1 MADDAARSLQQVVP
15 LCDRVRCTDWM
26 ELDQALRGSNGL
38 YGRTADFF
46 PALFRSSDR
55 RKKQVSLEKQIQIDK
70 DVTKHMGELKR
81 QFEDGTLIPDEQYNM
96 DESHFVI
103 DLDDG
108 NTLDFVGAQSV
119 KYWSIVS
126 GREGITTCVLL
137 KGGSDARILC
147 PMLIFK
153 NKASSY
159 PMQNLPDKISGV
171 CYRTSSS
178 AFINGRLMCEWLRE
192 SRCWGPGGP
201 FASSR
206 VLWMDNASGH
216 CGNGAEDTGR
226 ELRTKVKLFPANA
239 TDKVQPADRFPI
251 QRIKENWCRLAE
263 RRNMEAIRNGD
274 WKTGASSS
282 GKLANPGKMFFLK
295 LAAECIRLVNLEKD
309 KDGDNWTKKAMV
321 QCGFDVPRDDW
332 AA

>member
-126 GREGITTCVLL
+126 
-137 KGGSDARILC
+137 
-147 PMLIFK
+147 
-153 NKASSY
+153 
-159 PMQNLPDKISGV
+159 
-171 CYRTSSS
+171 
-178 AFINGRLMCEWLRE
+178 
-192 SRCWGPGGP
+192 
-201 FASSR
+201 
-206 VLWMDNASGH
+206 
-216 CGNGAEDTGR
+216 
-226 ELRTKVKLFPANA
+226 
-239 TDKVQPADRFPI
+239 DRFPI